1 MSYHYITSPRR
12 VPCMG
17 MHVSVGCAIGAWT
30 KEKRRSHTGLYAVV
44 RRIASPRS
52 VVVVLGAGE
61 RRSQWQGARH
71 SNLLEIYRFFSQ
83 IRGTVHTR
91 ECALLFLGA
100 GEQRSQRQG
109 ARHSNLLQVYR
120 FFSQIRGTVHTR
132 ECALLLLAGTGGSGQ
147 GARHSNLLEIYR
159 FFSQI

>member
-91 ECALLFLGA
+91 ECALL
-100 GEQRSQRQG
+100 
-109 ARHSNLLQVYR
+109 
-120 FFSQIRGTVHTR
+120 
-132 ECALLLLAGTGGSGQ
+132 LLAGTGGSGQ
-147 GARHSNLLEIYR
+147 GARHSNLLEIHR

>member
-52 VVVVLGAGE
+52 VVVVMDATSLHHSGADRSS
-61 RRSQWQGARH
+61 RRNRQEE
-71 SNLLEIYRFFSQ
+71 LE
-83 IRGTVHTR
+83 
-91 ECALLFLGA
+91 
-100 GEQRSQRQG
+100 EQ
-109 ARHSNLLQVYR
+109 
-120 FFSQIRGTVHTR
+120 T
-132 ECALLLLAGTGGSGQ
+132 
-147 GARHSNLLEIYR
+147 
-159 FFSQI
+159 